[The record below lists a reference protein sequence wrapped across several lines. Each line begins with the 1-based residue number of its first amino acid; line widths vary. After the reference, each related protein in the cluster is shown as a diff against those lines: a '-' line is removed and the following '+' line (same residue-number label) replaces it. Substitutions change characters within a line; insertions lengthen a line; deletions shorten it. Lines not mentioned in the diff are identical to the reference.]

1 MGINMLRPCMA
12 LNMHLQVVVRYFHNT
27 SSLEENVGD
36 NEDLVNKKK
45 KNTKEDKENK
55 KKNTK
60 EDKEN
65 KKKNTKEDKENMCSP
80 EDLVN
85 KKKKNTKEDKENKK
99 KNTKEDLVN
108 NNHTSETYN
117 EETNNKED
125 TDSDSDSDTNTKQD
139 NWINWKLIKQD
150 QTNARDYLLPKLSE
164 KDANLLQVFNQ
175 YTIEA
180 LIVHLLAQLFNNSED
195 NLIIR
200 VATLI
205 EQLDLI
211 VRNQA
216 SFFKSRMKVN
226 KEVSEE
232 VPEEVQDFKKSKK
245 KKKINDLFPIGI
257 GLVEFLEER
266 KLIEFTTDIKSQD
279 KVVTKKD
286 IQQARYERFIL
297 RLAQAYDGYQFYLPV
312 FLDFRGRI
320 YRCGL
325 LHFHERDLVRSLII
339 MSWLLLDTKMAVMTN
354 LIPSGDFKKDVYLI
368 LLEDL
373 KKYISSKLNNPA
385 LSDILQRNL
394 DRKIVKSIFMPLIY
408 GKTIISTIDDIKKSL
423 LHYLTQKECVEIAK
437 LCFEF
442 WKSKYDQMNNL
453 IVLIRSIGY
462 FVAYIN
468 RGVIY
473 SNPYY
478 VTIQDYMKMDKI
490 KIWIY
495 DKNQKKRRQVTLKM
509 ASSKRDCRKTEI
521 STFVNFIHQK
531 DAQIAMSVIQNM
543 NQDKKDTKVVDPH
556 PGLIIATHDFKEP
569 YPLCNEIDLLSI
581 ATMDLLNQYVYPSIS
596 GYCKFTI
603 TMTLKKSYGEN
614 LSFTRG
620 SAIPLTYQD
629 CTFIPINEIYSRIKD
644 IFERNAEIYDGDV
657 VIQLMIRV
665 YMDGTKKDRPT
676 FSFED
681 RYSFLSSVSTVELSE
696 MEPAREIINRK
707 KRTYSSHITKI
718 NASSK
723 RLQPFLVGDLETIM
737 INNVHKPYAAGL
749 MLVSPTDTIRKIS
762 MKSISTYFSE
772 DYDFILDTF
781 VERSTKVLYDLI
793 LRIHTIVRQE
803 KLPLIIYFHNFSRF
817 DGILLLKHLACHHA
831 SYKLKPLMRNNRLY
845 EIAVYSG
852 NKMLFRFRDSLN
864 HLPGKLDNLAKSLC
878 PDLDHIGKL
887 VVKSLKR
894 ELKQL
899 QIEKKTLNEKFM
911 NERELDER
919 KNTDRSMLTTPKT
932 DDEDEDLKPP
942 DSRPEEKNT

>member
-531 DAQIAMSVIQNM
+531 DAQIAI
-543 NQDKKDTKVVDPH
+543 
-556 PGLIIATHDFKEP
+556 
-569 YPLCNEIDLLSI
+569 
-581 ATMDLLNQYVYPSIS
+581 
-596 GYCKFTI
+596 
-603 TMTLKKSYGEN
+603 
-614 LSFTRG
+614 
-620 SAIPLTYQD
+620 
-629 CTFIPINEIYSRIKD
+629 
-644 IFERNAEIYDGDV
+644 
-657 VIQLMIRV
+657 
-665 YMDGTKKDRPT
+665 
-676 FSFED
+676 
-681 RYSFLSSVSTVELSE
+681 
-696 MEPAREIINRK
+696 
-707 KRTYSSHITKI
+707 
-718 NASSK
+718 
-723 RLQPFLVGDLETIM
+723 
-737 INNVHKPYAAGL
+737 
-749 MLVSPTDTIRKIS
+749 
-762 MKSISTYFSE
+762 
-772 DYDFILDTF
+772 
-781 VERSTKVLYDLI
+781 
-793 LRIHTIVRQE
+793 
-803 KLPLIIYFHNFSRF
+803 F

>member
-36 NEDLVNKKK
+36 NEDLVNK
-45 KNTKEDKENK
+45 K

-139 NWINWKLIKQD
+139 NWINWKVNDLPLKDFKKKILSNFLKCFYSKMKKKVSNNNNENSNQYKNAVIDLLEDNKEVIHKNEFEKTKFLYSLKTKIENLTMEFDEESLDKTSYNILNKLIKQD

-279 KVVTKKD
+279 KVVTQKD

-325 LHFHERDLVRSLII
+325 LHFHERDLVRSLI
-339 MSWLLLDTKMAVMTN
+339 
-354 LIPSGDFKKDVYLI
+354 
-368 LLEDL
+368 
-373 KKYISSKLNNPA
+373 
-385 LSDILQRNL
+385 
-394 DRKIVKSIFMPLIY
+394 
-408 GKTIISTIDDIKKSL
+408 
-423 LHYLTQKECVEIAK
+423 
-437 LCFEF
+437 
-442 WKSKYDQMNNL
+442 
-453 IVLIRSIGY
+453 
-462 FVAYIN
+462 
-468 RGVIY
+468 
-473 SNPYY
+473 
-478 VTIQDYMKMDKI
+478 
-490 KIWIY
+490 
-495 DKNQKKRRQVTLKM
+495 
-509 ASSKRDCRKTEI
+509 
-521 STFVNFIHQK
+521 
-531 DAQIAMSVIQNM
+531 
-543 NQDKKDTKVVDPH
+543 DTKVVDPH

-681 RYSFLSSVSTVELSE
+681 IYGPDDGGV
-696 MEPAREIINRK
+696 RECVKMR
-707 KRTYSSHITKI
+707 RTQTKW
-718 NASSK
+718 K
-723 RLQPFLVGDLETIM
+723 
-737 INNVHKPYAAGL
+737 
-749 MLVSPTDTIRKIS
+749 
-762 MKSISTYFSE
+762 
-772 DYDFILDTF
+772 
-781 VERSTKVLYDLI
+781 
-793 LRIHTIVRQE
+793 
-803 KLPLIIYFHNFSRF
+803 
-817 DGILLLKHLACHHA
+817 
-831 SYKLKPLMRNNRLY
+831 
-845 EIAVYSG
+845 
-852 NKMLFRFRDSLN
+852 
-864 HLPGKLDNLAKSLC
+864 
-878 PDLDHIGKL
+878 
-887 VVKSLKR
+887 
-894 ELKQL
+894 
-899 QIEKKTLNEKFM
+899 
-911 NERELDER
+911 
-919 KNTDRSMLTTPKT
+919 
-932 DDEDEDLKPP
+932 
-942 DSRPEEKNT
+942 